1 MVKKICLTLILLS
14 LFIAIPLAI
23 MGVKKI
29 DLGTGFL
36 WFMQKV
42 DTDLAAWQVKI
53 PNIPIIPK
61 FEDASGWLVVL
72 NFLISVWQGI
82 TVVLNIIITIFNY
95 IIQLIQ
101 FICTLLFDIGGLI
114 AYALSTG
121 DYDYQ
126 WPIV

>member
-14 LFIAIPLAI
+14 LFIAIPLAVL
-23 MGVKKI
+23 GVKKV

-42 DTDLAAWQVKI
+42 DSDLSKWSVSI
-53 PNIPIIPK
+53 PTIPLIEK
-61 FEDASGWLVVL
+61 FEDTSGWLVVL
-72 NFLISVWQGI
+72 NFLITIWQAISVF
-82 TVVLNIIITIFNY
+82 LNIIISIINY
-95 IIQLIQ
+95 IIQIIQ

-114 AYALSTG
+114 AYAISTG
-121 DYDYQ
+121 DYEYQ